1 MVALDI
7 IAFAAVAHGANED
20 GFEGAIVV
28 AGVGFGSFGVEVVA
42 EGDEVEDCCGKF
54 GDVAAFLAGD
64 IAGHG
69 EGFEIDFRS
78 HDGRADVEEDAAF
91 EMGDGFCEN

>member
-42 EGDEVEDCCGKF
+42 EGDEVEDCRGES
-54 GDVAAFLAGD
+54 GDAAIFLAGD

-91 EMGDGFCEN
+91 EVGDGFCEN